1 MIRSLSRTIL
11 VLVIIGLTAINALVW
26 RTALAPRVLTVTIFE
41 TGKGK
46 AVLATTPSG
55 RTLLIDNN
63 SDASILRSLGST
75 LPPWRRSLDVVI
87 PLKVGAGLSEV
98 QNRYHI
104 TRLMRS
110 LTRGQRINFHDGTFI
125 DVLWPP
131 NKVGEA
137 PVFLLSYGTT
147 SFLIKP
153 LISARTEK
161 YLASISSSLPSPS
174 FVISSSTPAGVFISN
189 GVTVSTNK

>member
-1 MIRSLSRTIL
+1 MIRSLSQPVLIL
-11 VLVIIGLTAINALVW
+11 AIVGLIAINMLVF
-26 RTALAPRVLTVTIFE
+26 RVALAPRVLTVTIFE

-55 RTLLIDNN
+55 RTLLINNN
-63 SDASILRSLGST
+63 SDASILRSLGSA

-87 PLKVGAGLSEV
+87 PLKAGAGLSEV

-110 LTRGQRINFHDGTFI
+110 LTRGQRINFNDGTFI

-131 NKVGEA
+131 NKVGED
-137 PVFLLSYGTT
+137 PVLLLSYGTT

-161 YLASISSSLPSPS
+161 YLTSLGSSFPPVS
-174 FVISSSTPAGVFISN
+174 FIISSSTPAGTFTSN
-189 GVTVSTNK
+189 GSVVF